1 MMTTAFHFFDF
12 FRPKAGGTGRTVS
25 VPCQE
30 LLEAAQEYQLREL
43 SFWLCVDMIANA
55 IGRCEFRTF
64 RDGRE
69 VKERDYYL
77 WNVEPNVNQN
87 STVFLHKLVAQL
99 CKHNEA
105 LVINPRQRD
114 GHDALVVADGWE
126 IPEKAVT
133 RLQEYR
139 QVRVDDLTFHKTFR
153 EDDVLHLRLNHL
165 DLKPVLD
172 GLYQSYYRLVNAA
185 VKAYQWS
192 NGQHWKVHVN
202 QLAQGD
208 KDFQTNFMNLI
219 RDQVKPFLESS
230 GAILPE
236 FDGYEYTN
244 EGAKSEAVSR
254 DTRDIKAL
262 FEDIFEFTARAFL
275 VPAVLVNGK
284 VEATSDANQRFLTY
298 VIDPICDQ
306 LQEEITRKIYGY
318 DRWRAGEYLWV
329 DSSSII
335 HFDLFA
341 NAASVEKLVG
351 SGVFNINDIRRAAG
365 QAIINEPWAYRYW
378 MTKNISGIEAAA
390 RALEAQ
396 EGGTQ

>member
-1 MMTTAFHFFDF
+1 M
-12 FRPKAGGTGRTVS
+12 VELS
-25 VPCQE
+25 CQE
-30 LLEAAQEYQLREL
+30 LLAAAQEYQLREL
-43 SFWLCVDMIANA
+43 AFWICVDMVANA
-55 IGRCEFRTF
+55 VGRCEFRTF
-64 RDGRE
+64 RNGTE
-69 VKERDYYL
+69 VKEQDYYL

-105 LVINPRQRD
+105 LIINPRQRD
-114 GHDALVVADGWE
+114 GHDTLVVADGWE
-126 IPEKAVT
+126 VPGTSVT

-139 QVRVDDLTFHKTFR
+139 QVRVDDFTFHKTFR

-165 DLKPVLD
+165 DLRPVLD
-172 GLYQSYYRLVNAA
+172 GLYQSYYKLVSAA
-185 VKAYQWS
+185 MKAYQWS
-192 NGQHWKVHVN
+192 NGQHWKVHVS

-208 KDFQTNFMNLI
+208 KEFQANFLRMI
-219 RDQVKPFLESS
+219 QEQVKPFLESN

-236 FDGYEYTN
+236 FDGYTFTN
-244 EGAKSEAVSR
+244 ESGRVSAG

-262 FEDIFEFTARAFL
+262 MEDIFDFTARSFL
-275 VPAVLVNGK
+275 IPAVLVNGK

-306 LQEEITRKIYGY
+306 LQEEINRKFYGY
-318 DRWRAGEYLWV
+318 DRWRAGEYVWV

-341 NAASVEKLVG
+341 NAANVEKLVG
-351 SGVFNINDIRRAAG
+351 SGVFCINDIRRAAG
-365 QAIINEPWAYRYW
+365 QAIINEPWAWRFW
-378 MTKNISGIEAAA
+378 LTKNIAAIKAAA
-390 RALEAQ
+390 QGLGEQ

>member
-1 MMTTAFHFFDF
+1 M
-12 FRPKAGGTGRTVS
+12 VELY
-25 VPCQE
+25 CQE
-30 LLEAAQEYQLREL
+30 LLAAAQEYQLREL
-43 SFWLCVDMIANA
+43 AFWICVDMVANA
-55 IGRCEFRTF
+55 VGRCEFRTF
-64 RDGRE
+64 RNGTE

-105 LVINPRQRD
+105 LIINPRQRD
-114 GHDALVVADGWE
+114 GHDTLVVADGWE
-126 IPEKAVT
+126 VPETSVT

-139 QVRVDDLTFHKTFR
+139 QVRVDDFTFHKTFR

-165 DLKPVLD
+165 DLRPVLD
-172 GLYQSYYRLVNAA
+172 GLYQSYYKLVSAA
-185 VKAYQWS
+185 MKAYQWS
-192 NGQHWKVHVN
+192 NGQHWKVHVS

-208 KDFQTNFMNLI
+208 KEFQANFLRMI
-219 RDQVKPFLESS
+219 QEQVKPFLESN

-236 FDGYEYTN
+236 FDGYTYTN
-244 EGAKSEAVSR
+244 ESGRVSAG

-262 FEDIFEFTARAFL
+262 MEDIFDFTARSFL
-275 VPAVLVNGK
+275 IPAVLVNGK

-306 LQEEITRKIYGY
+306 LQEEINRKFYGY
-318 DRWRAGEYLWV
+318 DRWRAGEYVWV

-341 NAASVEKLVG
+341 NAANVEKLVG
-351 SGVFNINDIRRAAG
+351 SGVFCINDIRRAAG
-365 QAIINEPWAYRYW
+365 QAIINEPWAWRFW
-378 MTKNISGIEAAA
+378 LTKNIAAIKAAA
-390 RALEAQ
+390 QGLGEQ

>member
-1 MMTTAFHFFDF
+1 M
-12 FRPKAGGTGRTVS
+12 VELS
-25 VPCQE
+25 CQE
-30 LLEAAQEYQLREL
+30 LLAAAQEYQLREL
-43 SFWLCVDMIANA
+43 AFWICVDMVANA
-55 IGRCEFRTF
+55 VGRCEFRTF
-64 RDGRE
+64 RNGAE

-105 LVINPRQRD
+105 LIINPRQRD
-114 GHDALVVADGWE
+114 GHDTLVVADGWE
-126 IPEKAVT
+126 VPETSVT
-133 RLQEYR
+133 RLQEYQ
-139 QVRVDDLTFHKTFR
+139 QVRVDDFTFHKTFR

-165 DLKPVLD
+165 DLRPVLD
-172 GLYQSYYRLVNAA
+172 GLYQSYYKLVSAA
-185 VKAYQWS
+185 MKAYQWS
-192 NGQHWKVHVN
+192 NGQHWKVHVS

-208 KDFQTNFMNLI
+208 KEFQANFLRMI
-219 RDQVKPFLESS
+219 QEQVKPFLESN

-236 FDGYEYTN
+236 FDGYTYTN
-244 EGAKSEAVSR
+244 ESGRVSAG

-262 FEDIFEFTARAFL
+262 MEDIFDFTARSFL
-275 VPAVLVNGK
+275 IPAVLVNGK

-306 LQEEITRKIYGY
+306 LQEEINRKFYGY
-318 DRWRAGEYLWV
+318 DRWRAGEYVWV

-341 NAASVEKLVG
+341 NAANVEKLVG
-351 SGVFNINDIRRAAG
+351 SGVFCINDIRRAAG
-365 QAIINEPWAYRYW
+365 QAIINEPWAW
-378 MTKNISGIEAAA
+378 CFWLTKNIAAIKAAA
-390 RALEAQ
+390 QGLGEQ

>member
-1 MMTTAFHFFDF
+1 M
-12 FRPKAGGTGRTVS
+12 VELS
-25 VPCQE
+25 CQE
-30 LLEAAQEYQLREL
+30 LLAAAQEYQLREL
-43 SFWLCVDMIANA
+43 AFWICVDMVANA
-55 IGRCEFRTF
+55 VGRCEFRTF
-64 RDGRE
+64 RNGTE

-105 LVINPRQRD
+105 LIINPRQRD
-114 GHDALVVADGWE
+114 GHDTLVVADGWE
-126 IPEKAVT
+126 VPETSVT

-139 QVRVDDLTFHKTFR
+139 QVRVDDFTFHKTFR

-165 DLKPVLD
+165 DLRPVLD
-172 GLYQSYYRLVNAA
+172 GLYQSYYKLVSAA
-185 VKAYQWS
+185 MKAYQWS
-192 NGQHWKVHVN
+192 NGQHWKVHVS

-208 KDFQTNFMNLI
+208 KEFQANFLRMI
-219 RDQVKPFLESS
+219 QEQVKPFLESN

-236 FDGYEYTN
+236 FDGYTYTN
-244 EGAKSEAVSR
+244 ESGRVSAG

-262 FEDIFEFTARAFL
+262 MEDIFDFTARSFL
-275 VPAVLVNGK
+275 IPAVLVNGK

-306 LQEEITRKIYGY
+306 LQEEINRKFYGY
-318 DRWRAGEYLWV
+318 DRWRAGEYVWV

-341 NAASVEKLVG
+341 NAANVEKLVG
-351 SGVFNINDIRRAAG
+351 SGVFCINDIRRAAG
-365 QAIINEPWAYRYW
+365 QAIINEPWVWRFW
-378 MTKNISGIEAAA
+378 LTKNIAAIKA
-390 RALEAQ
+390 VAQGLGEQ

>member
-1 MMTTAFHFFDF
+1 M
-12 FRPKAGGTGRTVS
+12 VELS
-25 VPCQE
+25 CQE
-30 LLEAAQEYQLREL
+30 LLAAAQEYQLREL
-43 SFWLCVDMIANA
+43 AFWICVDMVANA
-55 IGRCEFRTF
+55 VGRCEFRTF
-64 RDGRE
+64 RNGTE

-105 LVINPRQRD
+105 LIINPRQRD
-114 GHDALVVADGWE
+114 GHDTLVVADGWE
-126 IPEKAVT
+126 VPETSVT

-139 QVRVDDLTFHKTFR
+139 QVRVDDFTFHKTFR

-165 DLKPVLD
+165 DLRPVLD
-172 GLYQSYYRLVNAA
+172 GLYQSYYKLVSAA
-185 VKAYQWS
+185 MKAYQWS
-192 NGQHWKVHVN
+192 NGQHWKVHVS

-208 KDFQTNFMNLI
+208 KEFQANFLRMI
-219 RDQVKPFLESS
+219 QEQVKPFLESN

-236 FDGYEYTN
+236 FDGYTYTN
-244 EGAKSEAVSR
+244 ESGRVSAG

-262 FEDIFEFTARAFL
+262 MEDIFDFTARSFL
-275 VPAVLVNGK
+275 IPAVLVNGK

-306 LQEEITRKIYGY
+306 LQEEINRKFYGY
-318 DRWRAGEYLWV
+318 DRWRAGEYVWV

-341 NAASVEKLVG
+341 NAANVEKLVG
-351 SGVFNINDIRRAAG
+351 SGVFCINDIRRAAG
-365 QAIINEPWAYRYW
+365 QAIINEPWAWRFW
-378 MTKNISGIEAAA
+378 LTKNIAAIKAAA
-390 RALEAQ
+390 QGLGEQ

>member
-1 MMTTAFHFFDF
+1 M
-12 FRPKAGGTGRTVS
+12 VELS
-25 VPCQE
+25 CQE
-30 LLEAAQEYQLREL
+30 LLAAAQEYQLREL
-43 SFWLCVDMIANA
+43 AFWICVDMVANA
-55 IGRCEFRTF
+55 VGRCEFRTF
-64 RDGRE
+64 RNGAE

-105 LVINPRQRD
+105 LIINPRQRD
-114 GHDALVVADGWE
+114 GHDTLVVADGWE
-126 IPEKAVT
+126 VPETSVT
-133 RLQEYR
+133 RLQEYQ
-139 QVRVDDLTFHKTFR
+139 QVRVDDFTFRKTFR

-165 DLKPVLD
+165 DLRPVLD
-172 GLYQSYYRLVNAA
+172 GLYQSYYKLVSAA
-185 VKAYQWS
+185 MKAYQWS
-192 NGQHWKVHVN
+192 NGQHWKVHVS

-208 KDFQTNFMNLI
+208 KEFQANFLRMI
-219 RDQVKPFLESS
+219 QEQVKPFLESN

-236 FDGYEYTN
+236 FDGYTYTN
-244 EGAKSEAVSR
+244 ESGRVSAG

-262 FEDIFEFTARAFL
+262 MEDIFDFTARSFL
-275 VPAVLVNGK
+275 IPAVLVNGK

-306 LQEEITRKIYGY
+306 LQEEINRKFYGY
-318 DRWRAGEYLWV
+318 DRWRTGEYVWV

-341 NAASVEKLVG
+341 NAANVEKLVG
-351 SGVFNINDIRRAAG
+351 SGVFCINDIRRAAG
-365 QAIINEPWAYRYW
+365 QAIINEPWAWRFW
-378 MTKNISGIEAAA
+378 LTKNIAAIKAAA
-390 RALEAQ
+390 QGLGEQ